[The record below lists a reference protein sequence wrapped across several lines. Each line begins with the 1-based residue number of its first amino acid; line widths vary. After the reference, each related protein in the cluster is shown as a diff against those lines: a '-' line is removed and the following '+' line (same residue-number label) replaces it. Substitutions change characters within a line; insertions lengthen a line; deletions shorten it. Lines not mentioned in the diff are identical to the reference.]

1 MERIV
6 VAFSH
11 EEAQRRILR
20 LLESAGC
27 PPAACCSSGGETIR
41 TVRKLGGAVVV
52 CGFKFRDMT
61 ASEVAASLRDT
72 AVLLVLASAAH
83 LDFCEGENLFKLPTP
98 AARSDFFASL
108 DMLCRQEARH
118 PRRAP
123 PQRDEEEVR
132 LIRRAKELLMEVNR
146 MSEAEAHR
154 FLQKRSMD
162 AGLKLAETARLVLEH
177 YAG

>member
-27 PPAACCSSGGETIR
+27 SPAACCVSGGETIR

-83 LDFCEGENLFKLPTP
+83 LDLCEGENLFKLPTP
-98 AARSDFFASL
+98 AARSEFFATL
-108 DMLCRQEARH
+108 DMLCRREARRPRH
-118 PRRAP
+118 PQ
-123 PQRDEEEVR
+123 PQRDEEELR

-146 MSEAEAHR
+146 MSEAEAQR

-162 AGLKLAETARLVLEH
+162 TGAKLADTARLVLEH
-177 YAG
+177 YTV

>member
-1 MERIV
+1 MDRIV

-27 PPAACCSSGGETIR
+27 SPAACCVSGGETIR

-83 LDFCEGENLFKLPTP
+83 LDLCEGENLFKLPTP
-98 AARSDFFASL
+98 ETSCQGLFNQIHEKATKKVPEADFS
-108 DMLCRQEARH
+108 
-118 PRRAP
+118 
-123 PQRDEEEVR
+123 
-132 LIRRAKELLMEVNR
+132 
-146 MSEAEAHR
+146 S
-154 FLQKRSMD
+154 
-162 AGLKLAETARLVLEH
+162 
-177 YAG
+177 

>member
-6 VAFSH
+6 VAFSN

-27 PPAACCSSGGETIR
+27 SPAACCASGGEAIR

-61 ASEVAASLRDT
+61 ASEVAASLRGT

-98 AARSDFFASL
+98 AARSDFFATL
-108 DMLCRQEARH
+108 DMICRQEARRS
-118 PRRAP
+118 RRAP

-132 LIRRAKELLMEVNR
+132 LIRRAKELLMGVNR

>member
-6 VAFSH
+6 VAFSN

-27 PPAACCSSGGETIR
+27 SPAACCASGGEAIR

-61 ASEVAASLRDT
+61 ASEVAASLRGT

-98 AARSDFFASL
+98 AARSEFS
-108 DMLCRQEARH
+108 
-118 PRRAP
+118 PRWICSAGGRPGAP
-123 PQRDEEEVR
+123 AIPSPSGMR
-132 LIRRAKELLMEVNR
+132 K
-146 MSEAEAHR
+146 SC
-154 FLQKRSMD
+154 
-162 AGLKLAETARLVLEH
+162 G
-177 YAG
+177 

>member
-6 VAFSH
+6 VAFSN

-27 PPAACCSSGGETIR
+27 SPAACCASGGETIR

-61 ASEVAASLRDT
+61 ASDLAASLRGT

-98 AARSDFFASL
+98 AARAEFFATL
-108 DMLCRQEARH
+108 DMICRQEARR
-118 PRRAP
+118 PRRVP

-162 AGLKLAETARLVLEH
+162 AGLKLADTARLILER
-177 YAG
+177 YSR

>member
-27 PPAACCSSGGETIR
+27 SPAACCSSGGETIR

>member
-6 VAFSH
+6 VAFSN

-27 PPAACCSSGGETIR
+27 SPAACCASGGEAIR

-61 ASEVAASLRDT
+61 ASEVAASLRGT

-98 AARSDFFASL
+98 AARSDFFATL
-108 DMLCRQEARH
+108 DMICRQEARRS
-118 PRRAP
+118 RRAP

-162 AGLKLAETARLVLEH
+162 VGLKLAETARLVLEH

>member
-6 VAFSH
+6 VAFSN

-27 PPAACCSSGGETIR
+27 SPAACCASGGEAIR

-61 ASEVAASLRDT
+61 ASEVAASLRGT

-98 AARSDFFASL
+98 AARSDFFATL
-108 DMLCRQEARH
+108 DMICRQEARRS
-118 PRRAP
+118 RRAP

-146 MSEAEAHR
+146 MSEA
-154 FLQKRSMD
+154 
-162 AGLKLAETARLVLEH
+162 
-177 YAG
+177 